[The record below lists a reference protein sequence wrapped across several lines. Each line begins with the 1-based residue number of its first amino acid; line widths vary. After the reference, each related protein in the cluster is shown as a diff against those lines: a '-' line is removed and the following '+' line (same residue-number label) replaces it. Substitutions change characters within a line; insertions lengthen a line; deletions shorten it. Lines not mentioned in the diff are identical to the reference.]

1 MCTQSEGTILSDV
14 PTPKPSTDEELLD
27 IGSMFR
33 GTATITLV
41 AEIVSAIMLLG
52 STTAYILRDYVSI
65 IETNIAIFLLL
76 IGAML
81 SLFIFLGAIGFFV
94 RFNRRIGRIVIGDG
108 VGEVDLNRPGVK
120 TVVIIYGLAVG
131 FILILGIYGY
141 YLLWIYFLAAQS
153 TVSLSFFGM
162 SLSAGIFFVALL
174 VQIVLTI
181 IGRTATTI
189 IRKVLA
195 EDT

>member
-1 MCTQSEGTILSDV
+1 
-14 PTPKPSTDEELLD
+14 
-27 IGSMFR
+27 MFR